1 MVTEDAVVV
10 DWGELYRTA
19 LPDLVRFLHR
29 KVWDMERAKDLAQD
43 TFVRALRENP
53 DNPRAWL
60 FTVAANLARDEA
72 RTAIRR
78 KGHLTL
84 LKTEAEVLAVTVDPA
99 GELEQGEREAG
110 VRRALESLGERDREA
125 LLLWDGGLDYGEI
138 AEALEISA
146 GSVGTTLSRARAR
159 LVKAHRE
166 QEQDDVAH
174 Q

>member
-1 MVTEDAVVV
+1 MDV

-29 KVWDMERAKDLAQD
+29 KVWDIERARDLAQD

-53 DNPRAWL
+53 ANPRSWL
-60 FTVAANLARDEA
+60 FTVAANLAKDEA

-78 KGHLTL
+78 KRHLTL
-84 LKTEAEVLAVTVDPA
+84 LKTEAEVSSVTVDPA
-99 GELEQGEREAG
+99 EELERGEREAV
-110 VRRALESLGERDREA
+110 VRRALEVLGERDREA
-125 LLLWDGGLDYGEI
+125 LLLWDAGLDYGEI
-138 AEALEISA
+138 AGALEISTR
-146 GSVGTTLSRARAR
+146 SVGTTLARARER

>member
-1 MVTEDAVVV
+1 MDI
-10 DWGELYRTA
+10 DWGELYRTT

-29 KVWDMERAKDLAQD
+29 KVWDMERARDLAQD

-53 DNPRAWL
+53 DDPRAWL

-84 LKTEAEVLAVTVDPA
+84 LKTEVEVGAMTVDPA
-99 GELEQGEREAG
+99 AELEQGEREAV
-110 VRRALESLGERDREA
+110 VRRALEALGERDREA

-138 AEALEISA
+138 AGALEISA
-146 GSVGTTLSRARAR
+146 GSVGTTLARARER

>member
-1 MVTEDAVVV
+1 MVV

-29 KVWDMERAKDLAQD
+29 KVWDMERARDLAQD
-43 TFVRALRENP
+43 TFVRALREKP
-53 DNPRAWL
+53 ADPRAWL

-84 LKTEAEVLAVTVDPA
+84 LKTEAEVRTVTVDPA
-99 GELEQGEREAG
+99 EEVERGEREAV
-110 VRRALESLGERDREA
+110 VRRALESLSERDREA
-125 LLLWDGGLDYGEI
+125 LLLWDAGLDYGEI
-138 AEALEISA
+138 AGSLEISK
-146 GSVGTTLSRARAR
+146 GSVGTTLARAR
-159 LVKAHRE
+159 ERFVKTHRE